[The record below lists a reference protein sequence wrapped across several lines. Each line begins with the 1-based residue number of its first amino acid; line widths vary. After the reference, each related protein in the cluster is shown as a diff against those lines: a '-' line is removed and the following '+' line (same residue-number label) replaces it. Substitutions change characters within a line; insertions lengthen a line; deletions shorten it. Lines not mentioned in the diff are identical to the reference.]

1 MVNKEWP
8 DPEDTDQRAVIGVRA
23 WEALD
28 SRAHPTVGC
37 VVSLEGGYEG
47 RALVPTG
54 ASVGRFEVADLRD
67 GGTRYAG
74 LGVREAVERINRG
87 VAADLTGLPVSE
99 VDSCLSGPSN
109 VTLAV
114 SLAAARAAAV
124 ASGLPLWRYLSRRGE
139 FGLPCPMVN
148 VFSGGRHAEGGV
160 RIQDFLA
167 VPLAARTFAEAI
179 EVVWRVRR
187 RAAQLTEERHG
198 TLMSRLVADEGG
210 LAVLAGDDAEP
221 LELLARAIE
230 DVGEPVGIAIDVA
243 ATQIERPEEFLG
255 TLEDWCARYPIVS
268 VEDPLDDDDWDGWT
282 QATKRLGHLQ
292 LVGDDLFAT
301 SAERV
306 EKAAGLGVANTV
318 LVKPN
323 QIGTLAG
330 AARTVA
336 TARRHGYA
344 TVVSARSGDTEDDLI
359 ADLAVGWN
367 AGQIKVGSVM
377 RSERLAKY
385 NRLLEIEALDG
396 VPYGGWPR

>member
-1 MVNKEWP
+1 MNSSANSSANNGP
-8 DPEDTDQRAVIGVRA
+8 AVTAVRA

-37 VVSLEGGYEG
+37 VVTLESGHEG

-67 GGTRYAG
+67 GGPRYGG
-74 LGVREAVERINRG
+74 LGVRDAVDRIRTN
-87 VAADLTGLPVSE
+87 VAAELVSMPVGE
-99 VDSCLSGPSN
+99 VDAHLDGPSN

-114 SLAAARAAAV
+114 SLAAARAAA
-124 ASGLPLWRYLSRRGE
+124 AAAGQPLWRHLAGDGE
-139 FGLPCPMVN
+139 YSLPCPMVN
-148 VFSGGRHAEGGV
+148 IFSGGRHAEGGV
-160 RIQDFLA
+160 RVQDFLA
-167 VPLAARTFAEAI
+167 VPLAATTFAAAM

-187 RAAQLTEERHG
+187 QAARLTEERHG

-221 LELLARAIE
+221 LDLLARAIE

-243 ATQIERPEEFLG
+243 ATQIERPEEFLA
-255 TLEDWCARYPIVS
+255 TLEGWCSRYPIVS
-268 VEDPLDDDDWDGWT
+268 VEDPLGDDDWDGW
-282 QATKRLGHLQ
+282 ADVTKRLGHLQ

-301 SAERV
+301 SAQRL

-323 QIGTLAG
+323 QIGTLG
-330 AARTVA
+330 RAATTVA
-336 TARRHGYA
+336 TARRLGYA
-344 TVVSARSGDTEDDLI
+344 TVVSARSGDTEDDVI

-367 AGQIKVGSVM
+367 AEQIKIGSIM

-396 VPYGGWPR
+396 VRYAGWPR